1 MNIFKEIIF
10 VFKNWSKIKTPLDRI
25 LSVGDEFALVGNEL
39 NKGVKYMNKYQQFE
53 QIKKEIERTAKTPQE
68 YEKRVKA
75 LAKKMGL

>member
-1 MNIFKEIIF
+1 M
-10 VFKNWSKIKTPLDRI
+10 T
-25 LSVGDEFALVGNEL
+25 
-39 NKGVKYMNKYQQFE
+39 KYQRFE